1 MNNGPLHWSFQVLV
15 HEIGSHFWLHLA
27 AWENKAEDLCRS
39 VEVVQSCSGPSR
51 GGAKEQGWGLEEE
64 LEETLSWCVGN
75 KTSQDSR
82 TNIEK

>member
-1 MNNGPLHWSFQVLV
+1 MQRFFQVLV

-27 AWENKAEDLCRS
+27 AWENKAEGDLCRS
-39 VEVVQSCSGPSR
+39 VEAVQGCSGSPR
-51 GGAKEQGWGLEEE
+51 GTELEEE

-82 TNIEK
+82 TNI